1 MFVLFQLKKQTD
13 HILQYW
19 EIENILIIQNI
30 QSEGRQKVGK
40 RKNVNWTNVRG
51 RNKKLSIYI

>member
-30 QSEGRQKVGK
+30 QS
-40 RKNVNWTNVRG
+40 
-51 RNKKLSIYI
+51 

>member
-30 QSEGRQKVGK
+30 QSEGRRKVGK
-40 RKNVNWTNVRG
+40 RNVNWTNVKG
-51 RNKKLSIYI
+51 RKKKLKIYI